1 MSCYTYFPKSKVGSK
16 EGEQTDY
23 LRPCQSSCFNYIRS
37 CQVECC
43 DESVQCS
50 FTHTKQLSATEAV
63 ETKGYVEHDGPSS
76 LCTGAAARSG
86 PGALLW
92 LLLGAPLAWASAG
105 RALALAALVALA
117 VSLQGC

>member
-1 MSCYTYFPKSKVGSK
+1 MACYTYFPKAAMGCSDGAAS
-16 EGEQTDY
+16 TY

-50 FTHTKQLSATEAV
+50 FTHTKQLSATETV
-63 ETKGYVEHDGPSS
+63 ETSGYVEHDGPSS
-76 LCTGAAARSG
+76 LCTGAGARSG

-92 LLLGAPLAWASAG
+92 LLLGAPLVFASSSAVG
-105 RALALAALVALA
+105 ELAHD
-117 VSLQGC
+117 